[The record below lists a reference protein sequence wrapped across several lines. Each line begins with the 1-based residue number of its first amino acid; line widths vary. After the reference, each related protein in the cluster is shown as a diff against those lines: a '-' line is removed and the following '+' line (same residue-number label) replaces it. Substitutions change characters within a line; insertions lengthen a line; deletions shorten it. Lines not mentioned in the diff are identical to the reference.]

1 MAIQEIND
9 TICAISTPPGCG
21 GIAVVRISGP
31 EAIKIANSLWRGK
44 SLETV
49 PSHTAHFGTML
60 DSDESELDEGVA
72 TVFRAP
78 RSFTGEDTVE
88 ISVHGSKWIQRQA
101 VNALIDKGARSAGPG
116 EFTRRAFASG
126 RMDLVQ
132 VEAVA
137 DLIASSSRAAAR
149 VALSQMRGGVSSR
162 LDKLREQLI
171 ELAALLELELDFS
184 EEDVEFASRDK
195 LIETTDNI
203 LAELRHLLST
213 FRSGAAIKEGIPVA
227 IAGATNAGKSSL
239 LNALLGE
246 DRAIVSD
253 IHGTTRDT
261 IEDTIEI
268 GDYLLRFIDTAGI
281 RHTDDSIER
290 LGIERSIRALK
301 HARIILHVVDATAPQ
316 ETNLDAAGED
326 AIVIRILNKCDAV
339 SSVSGDG
346 IKISALNGDGLDEV
360 RKSLVQAAEAES
372 KDLGEDAVLITNV
385 RHAEALKAAATSAQA
400 LSDGLRTTLPA
411 DLLAQDLR
419 ETLHHLSTITGEI
432 TTNDIL
438 INIFENFCIG
448 K

>member
-9 TICAISTPPGCG
+9 TICAISTPPGSG

-31 EAIKIANSLWRGK
+31 QAIKIADSLWRGK
-44 SLETV
+44 SLENAATH
-49 PSHTAHFGTML
+49 SAHFGTVV
-60 DSDESELDEGVA
+60 DADGSELDEGVA
-72 TVFRAP
+72 TVFRGP

-88 ISVHGSKWIQRQA
+88 ISVHGSKWIQRQV

-126 RMDLVQ
+126 RLDLVQ
-132 VEAVA
+132 AEAVA

-162 LDKLREQLI
+162 LDTLRTKLI

-195 LIETTDNI
+195 LVEATSNI
-203 LAELRHLLST
+203 LQELRRLLST
-213 FRSGAAIKEGIPVA
+213 FRSGAAIKDGIPVA

-246 DRAIVSD
+246 ERAIVSD

-268 GDYLLRFIDTAGI
+268 GDYLFRFIDTAGI
-281 RHTDDSIER
+281 RRTDDKIER
-290 LGIERSIRALK
+290 LGIERSMRALE
-301 HARIILHVVDATAPQ
+301 HARIVLHVIDASAPKAIELGSVAEDATII
-316 ETNLDAAGED
+316 T
-326 AIVIRILNKCDAV
+326 IMNKCDVADAGASEGV
-339 SSVSGDG
+339 R
-346 IKISALNGDGLDEV
+346 ISALTGEGIDMV
-360 RKSLVQAAEAES
+360 RNSLVQAAERES
-372 KDLGEDAVLITNV
+372 GNTGEDAVMITNV
-385 RHAEALKAAATSAQA
+385 RHAEALKSAATSAEA
-400 LSDGLRTTLPA
+400 LLDGLRTTIPA

>member
-149 VALSQMRGGVSSR
+149 VALSQMRGGV
-162 LDKLREQLI
+162 
-171 ELAALLELELDFS
+171 
-184 EEDVEFASRDK
+184 VAS
-195 LIETTDNI
+195 
-203 LAELRHLLST
+203 
-213 FRSGAAIKEGIPVA
+213 
-227 IAGATNAGKSSL
+227 
-239 LNALLGE
+239 
-246 DRAIVSD
+246 
-253 IHGTTRDT
+253 
-261 IEDTIEI
+261 
-268 GDYLLRFIDTAGI
+268 
-281 RHTDDSIER
+281 
-290 LGIERSIRALK
+290 
-301 HARIILHVVDATAPQ
+301 
-316 ETNLDAAGED
+316 
-326 AIVIRILNKCDAV
+326 
-339 SSVSGDG
+339 
-346 IKISALNGDGLDEV
+346 
-360 RKSLVQAAEAES
+360 
-372 KDLGEDAVLITNV
+372 
-385 RHAEALKAAATSAQA
+385 
-400 LSDGLRTTLPA
+400 
-411 DLLAQDLR
+411 
-419 ETLHHLSTITGEI
+419 
-432 TTNDIL
+432 
-438 INIFENFCIG
+438 
-448 K
+448 